1 MSKLFKLRN
10 LRIFYANDWKQ
21 PESFILLHHTLI
33 QNIKKASNFFSNAEK
48 LRKTDDLINRIA
60 SISNEL
66 NSQEQRIN
74 NPILLY
80 SK

>member
-21 PESFILLHHTLI
+21 PESFILLHQKLI

-48 LRKTDDLINRIA
+48 LRKTDDFLA
-60 SISNEL
+60 SFSDCEK
-66 NSQEQRIN
+66 
-74 NPILLY
+74 IL
-80 SK
+80 